1 MLRSKNLLRGALIG
15 NAALS
20 LTSGLLLVVASE
32 TVAGWLGPAVPANL
46 MLGLGVLFLIF
57 GADVAIVARREE
69 PKLAQAGII
78 TALDSL
84 WVVGSLVVL
93 AVFSGQL
100 STLGIWLVAV
110 QALIVADFA
119 LLQFLGIR
127 QRTQGRDALAAT
139 A

>member
-1 MLRSKNLLRGALIG
+1 MLRSKNLLRGALMA

-20 LTSGLLLVVASE
+20 LASGLALVVASE
-32 TVAGWLGPAVPANL
+32 TLAGLLGPAIPANL

-69 PKLAQAGII
+69 PKLAQARLI

-84 WVVGSLVVL
+84 WVVASLVVL
-93 AVFSGQL
+93 AVFAGQL
-100 STLGIWLVAV
+100 STLGFWLVAI

-119 LLQFLGIR
+119 IFQYLGIR
-127 QRTQGRDALAAT
+127 QRTRGGDALAVA

>member
-1 MLRSKNLLRGALIG
+1 MLRSKNLLRGAPIA

-78 TALDSL
+78 TALDAI
-84 WVVGSLVVL
+84 WVVGCLVLL
-93 AVFSGQL
+93 AFFSRHL
-100 STLGIWLVAV
+100 STLGFWLVAI

-119 LLQFLGIR
+119 LFQLLGIR
-127 QRTQGRDALAAT
+127 QRTRSSDALAA
-139 A
+139 AA